1 MKEGYLPVMIT
12 STLSSA
18 RRQAARRSRQVKSIL
33 ANEGHRGITDRARTM
48 MADWMR
54 PKRIVWQVEPSDV
67 IAADLSQPFKPIVP
81 RLAPG
86 EAITVNWVTTPAG
99 PGSGGHMTTYRMIR
113 YLDRLGYTNRVYF
126 YDLHRADRKY
136 YEDVARE
143 HYGFTNQIADV
154 RDGISDAHAII
165 ATSWPTAYPLFNA
178 RCTGKRFYFVQDF
191 EPYFEPVGAQSVLA
205 ENTYKMGFH
214 AITAGQWLAKKVS
227 RDYGMEADYFPFGC
241 DTTRYK
247 RDACVKRSGIAFYA
261 RSGTPRRG
269 VELGLLALEIFAKRQ
284 PQVDIHLYGQ
294 KLPDVPFRA
303 INHGL
308 VSSLQLNTIYNQC
321 FAGLTLSLT
330 NLSLVPY
337 EMLAAGC
344 VPVMNDAEHNRLVMQ
359 SEHVRYAETT
369 PHALAVALEK
379 IVVDP
384 DFDSLS
390 RKAADSI
397 KSVSW
402 DDAGAAVDAAF
413 RRALGVDQCP
423 GN

>member
-1 MKEGYLPVMIT
+1 MIA

-18 RRQAARRSRQVKSIL
+18 RRQAERRSRQVKSIL
-33 ANEGHRGITDRARTM
+33 ANEGHRGITDRARTVV
-48 MADWMR
+48 ADWMR
-54 PKRIVWQVEPSDV
+54 PKGIVWQVKTGDV
-67 IAADLSQPFKPIVP
+67 IAADLSQPFTPIIPKV
-81 RLAPG
+81 APG
-86 EAITVNWVTTPAG
+86 ESITVNWVTGPAG
-99 PGSGGHMTTYRMIR
+99 PGSGGHTTCYRIIR
-113 YLDRLGYTNRVYF
+113 YLDRLGYTNRIYF

-143 HYGFTNQIADV
+143 HYGLTNQISDMGDTIA
-154 RDGISDAHAII
+154 DAHAVV
-165 ATSWPTAYPLFNA
+165 ATGWPTAYPVFNA

-214 AITAGQWLAKKVS
+214 AITAGQWLAKKLKS
-227 RDYGMEADYFPFGC
+227 DYGMEGDYFPFGC

-247 RDACVKRSGIAFYA
+247 RDPGSKRSGVAFYA
-261 RSGTPRRG
+261 RAGTPRRG

-284 PQVDIHLYGQ
+284 PQIDIHLYGE
-294 KLPDVPFRA
+294 KLADVPFRA

-308 VSSLQLNTIYNQC
+308 VSPQQLNTIYNKC

-344 VPVMNDAEHNRLVMQ
+344 IPVMNDAEHNRMVMQ
-359 SEHVRYAETT
+359 SDHVRYAETT
-369 PHALAVALEK
+369 PHALASALEK

-384 DFDSLS
+384 DYDCLS

-397 KSVSW
+397 VSASW
-402 DDAGAAVDAAF
+402 DDAGAAVDTAF
-413 RRALGVDQCP
+413 RRALCVDRDAVR
-423 GN
+423 